1 MFSCKTREY
10 RGTRP
15 TYAQVAATRTERNA
29 ADERFSTALE
39 EIMKITSAEFI
50 KSAVWP
56 PQYPP
61 GVMPEIAF
69 VGRSNVGKS
78 SLMNTLVGRK
88 KLAKTSNTPGRT
100 QLINF
105 FAVNDSISFV
115 DLPGYGFAKVAQSV
129 KKDWG
134 DMIEAYLR
142 ERQNL
147 TMVIFILDIRR
158 IPSVDDLSLRDWLEH
173 YRIPYINVLTKSDKL
188 SNNQTFEQR
197 KLIEK
202 VLGANVRKKTI
213 LFSAKTQRGKE
224 ELWQFLDNHL
234 STLENR

>member
-1 MFSCKTREY
+1 
-10 RGTRP
+10 
-15 TYAQVAATRTERNA
+15 
-29 ADERFSTALE
+29 
-39 EIMKITSAEFI
+39 MKITSAEFI

-88 KLAKTSNTPGRT
+88 NLAKTSNTPGRT

-105 FAVNDSISFV
+105 FAVNGSISFV
-115 DLPGYGFAKVAQSV
+115 DLPGYGFAKVSQSV

-134 DMIEAYLR
+134 DMMEAYLR

-147 TMVIFILDIRR
+147 ALVIFILDIRR
-158 IPSVDDLSLRDWLEH
+158 DPSADDLSLRNWLDH
-173 YRIPYINVLTKSDKL
+173 YRIPYVIILTKSDKL
-188 SNNQTFEQR
+188 SNNQAIVR
-197 KLIEK
+197 KKLIEK
-202 VLGANVRKKTI
+202 GMGAAAQGKTI
-213 LFSAKTQRGKE
+213 LFSAKTQKGRE
-224 ELWQFLDNHL
+224 ELWQFIENHL
-234 STLENR
+234 ATLESC

>member
-1 MFSCKTREY
+1 
-10 RGTRP
+10 
-15 TYAQVAATRTERNA
+15 
-29 ADERFSTALE
+29 
-39 EIMKITSAEFI
+39 MKIISAEFV

-61 GVMPEIAF
+61 ATMPEIAF

-105 FAVNDSISFV
+105 FTVNDSMSFV
-115 DLPGYGFAKVAQSV
+115 DLPGYGFAKVARSV

-134 DMIEAYLR
+134 DMMEAYLR

-147 TMVIFILDIRR
+147 AMVIFILDIRR
-158 IPSVDDLSLRDWLEH
+158 DPSEDDLSLRDWLEH
-173 YRIPYINVLTKSDKL
+173 YRIPYISILTKADKL
-188 SNNQTFEQR
+188 SNNQAIGR
-197 KLIEK
+197 KKLIEK
-202 VLGANVRKKTI
+202 SLGTNAQKKTI
-213 LFSAKTQRGKE
+213 LFSAKTQKGKE
-224 ELWQFLDNHL
+224 ELWQFLENHL
-234 STLENR
+234 SSLQNG

>member
-1 MFSCKTREY
+1 M
-10 RGTRP
+10 
-15 TYAQVAATRTERNA
+15 
-29 ADERFSTALE
+29 
-39 EIMKITSAEFI
+39 MKITSAEFI

-61 GVMPEIAF
+61 ATMPEIAF

-105 FAVNDSISFV
+105 FTVNKSMSFV
-115 DLPGYGFAKVAQSV
+115 DLPGYGFAKVSRSV

-142 ERQNL
+142 ERQSL
-147 TMVIFILDIRR
+147 AMVIFILDIRR
-158 IPSVDDLSLRDWLEH
+158 DPSEDDLSLRDWLKY
-173 YRIPYINVLTKSDKL
+173 YRIPFTAVLTKADKL
-188 SNNQTFEQR
+188 SNNQAIGR
-197 KLIEK
+197 KRIIEK
-202 VLGANVRKKTI
+202 LLGADTEKKTI
-213 LFSAKTQRGKE
+213 LFSAKTQKGRE
-224 ELWQFLDNHL
+224 DLWGIIETHL
-234 STLENR
+234 SSLQSH

>member
-1 MFSCKTREY
+1 M
-10 RGTRP
+10 
-15 TYAQVAATRTERNA
+15 
-29 ADERFSTALE
+29 
-39 EIMKITSAEFI
+39 IKIASAEFI

-88 KLAKTSNTPGRT
+88 NLAKTSNTPGRT

-105 FAVNDSISFV
+105 FAVNGSISFV
-115 DLPGYGFAKVAQSV
+115 DLPGYGFAKVSQSV

-134 DMIEAYLR
+134 DMMEAYLR

-147 TMVIFILDIRR
+147 ALVIFILDIRR
-158 IPSVDDLSLRDWLEH
+158 DPSADDLSLRDWLDH
-173 YRIPYINVLTKSDKL
+173 YRIPYVIILTKSDKL
-188 SNNQTFEQR
+188 SNNQAIGR
-197 KLIEK
+197 KKLIEK
-202 VLGANVRKKTI
+202 GMGAAALGKTI
-213 LFSAKTQRGKE
+213 LFSAKTQKGRE
-224 ELWQFLDNHL
+224 ELWQFIENHL
-234 STLENR
+234 SVLENRQF

>member
-1 MFSCKTREY
+1 
-10 RGTRP
+10 
-15 TYAQVAATRTERNA
+15 
-29 ADERFSTALE
+29 
-39 EIMKITSAEFI
+39 MKIISAEFV

-61 GVMPEIAF
+61 GIMPEVAF

-105 FAVNDSISFV
+105 FTVNEKIAFV

-134 DMIEAYLR
+134 DMIESYLR

-147 TMVIFILDIRR
+147 AMVIFILDIRR
-158 IPSVDDLSLRDWLEH
+158 DPNADDLALRDWLEH
-173 YRIPYINVLTKSDKL
+173 YRIPYISVLTKADKL
-188 SNNQTFEQR
+188 SNNQAIGQK

-202 VLGANVRKKTI
+202 TLGVTDQKKTL
-213 LFSAKTQRGKE
+213 LFSAKTQKGKV
-224 ELWQFLDNHL
+224 ELWQLLENHL
-234 STLENR
+234 SSLENPSD